1 VRGGGVRGAL
11 LRLLPAAAALV
22 ALAAL
27 PAIAGGYVLHVMVV
41 ILLFAILAAGLDL
54 VTGYCG
60 QFSFAQGAFWG
71 IGAYT
76 AAIMHRD
83 LGTGFWWHLPAGVV
97 VAGLSGFLLGIPA
110 LRLRGHFL
118 AITTIAF
125 QTIVYLGLSQ
135 WTAFTGGQYGLS
147 VPQVGAVTL
156 FGLEVARIEDIRG
169 FYWLTLAVA
178 AACLL
183 IAWRLAHSRLGR
195 EWIAIRDDE
204 TLARA
209 IGLDATRGK
218 LIAFTA
224 SAALAGAAG
233 VLVAHHIRG
242 VSPDDFA
249 IWTSATVVAMVIL
262 GGRGTLLGPVLGA
275 VVLTAMPEVLRA
287 TADFKLIIY
296 GVLMMAMVTLMPEG
310 VVGRWRRGR
319 VA

>member
-1 VRGGGVRGAL
+1 MKGGAL
-11 LRLLPAAAALV
+11 PILLAVLA
-22 ALAAL
+22 ALAAAPL
-27 PAIAGGYVLHVMVV
+27 LGDGYLLHVLVV
-41 ILLFAILAAGLDL
+41 ILIFAVLAAGLDL

-60 QFSFAQGAFWG
+60 QFSFAQGAFYG

-83 LGTGFWWHLPAGVV
+83 LGTGFWWHLPAGML
-97 VAGLSGFLLGIPA
+97 VAGLFGLLLGIPS

-125 QTIVYLGLSQ
+125 QTLVYLGLSQ
-135 WTAFTGGQYGLS
+135 WTSFTGGQYGLS
-147 VPQVGAVTL
+147 VPVVGTVQV
-156 FGLEVARIEDIRG
+156 FGLELARIEEIRA
-169 FYWLTLAVA
+169 FYWLTLAVSVL
-178 AACLL
+178 CLFL
-183 IAWRLAHSRLGR
+183 AWRLAQSRLGR

-218 LIAFTA
+218 LIAFVA

-262 GGRGTLLGPVLGA
+262 GGRGTLVGPILGA
-275 VVLTAMPEVLRA
+275 AVLTAMPEVLRA
-287 TADFKLIIY
+287 TADYRLIIY
-296 GVLMMAMVTLMPEG
+296 GGLMIVMVTVMPEG
-310 VVGRWRRGR
+310 VAGWLRRPR
-319 VA
+319 RAEAAR

>member
-1 VRGGGVRGAL
+1 MTGRAFAPIV
-11 LRLLPAAAALV
+11 
-22 ALAAL
+22 LAAL
-27 PAIAGGYVLHVMVV
+27 ACLPFAAGGYVLHVMVIV
-41 ILLFAILAAGLDL
+41 LIFAVLAAGLDL

-83 LGTGFWWHLPAGVV
+83 LGTGFWWHLPAGMV
-97 VAGLSGFLLGIPA
+97 VAGISGLLLGIPA

-147 VPQVGAVTL
+147 VPQVGRVTIL
-156 FGLEVARIEDIRG
+156 GLELARIEDIRG
-169 FYWLTLAVA
+169 FYWLTLVVA
-178 AACLL
+178 TLCLL
-183 IAWRLAHSRLGR
+183 LASRLAGSRLGR
-195 EWIAIRDDE
+195 EWVAIRDDE

-249 IWTSATVVAMVIL
+249 IWTSATVLAMVVL
-262 GGRGTLLGPVLGA
+262 GGRGTLVGPVLGA
-275 VVLTAMPEVLRA
+275 AVLTAMPEVLRA

-296 GVLMMAMVTLMPEG
+296 GVLMIVMITVMPEG
-310 VVGRWRRGR
+310 VVGRLRRAR
-319 VA
+319 TAAA

>member
-1 VRGGGVRGAL
+1 MTGRAFAPTVLAVLAC
-11 LRLLPAAAALV
+11 LPFA
-22 ALAAL
+22 
-27 PAIAGGYVLHVMVV
+27 AGGYVLHVMVIV
-41 ILLFAILAAGLDL
+41 LIFAVLAAGLDL

-83 LGTGFWWHLPAGVV
+83 LGTGFWWHLPAGMV
-97 VAGLSGFLLGIPA
+97 VAGISGLLLGIPA

-147 VPQVGAVTL
+147 VPQVGRVTIL
-156 FGLEVARIEDIRG
+156 GLELARIEDIRG
-169 FYWLTLAVA
+169 FYWLTLVVA
-178 AACLL
+178 TLCLL
-183 IAWRLAHSRLGR
+183 LASRLAGSRLGR
-195 EWIAIRDDE
+195 EWVAIRDDE

-249 IWTSATVVAMVIL
+249 IWTSATVLAMVVL
-262 GGRGTLLGPVLGA
+262 GGRGTLVGPVLGA
-275 VVLTAMPEVLRA
+275 AVLTAMPEVLRA

-296 GVLMMAMVTLMPEG
+296 GVLMIVMITVMPEG
-310 VVGRWRRGR
+310 VVGRLRRAR
-319 VA
+319 TAAA

>member
-1 VRGGGVRGAL
+1 MTGRPIAL
-11 LRLLPAAAALV
+11 IV
-22 ALAAL
+22 LAAL
-27 PAIAGGYVLHVMVV
+27 ASLPFAAGGYVLHVMVMV
-41 ILLFAILAAGLDL
+41 LIFAVLAAGLDL

-83 LGTGFWWHLPAGVV
+83 LGTGFWWHLPAGMF
-97 VAGLSGFLLGIPA
+97 VAGVSGLLLGIPA

-147 VPQVGAVTL
+147 VPQVGAVTV
-156 FGLEVARIEDIRG
+156 FGLDVARIEDIRG
-169 FYWLTLAVA
+169 FYWLTLLVA
-178 AACLL
+178 ALCLL
-183 IAWRLAHSRLGR
+183 LAWRLAGSRLGR
-195 EWIAIRDDE
+195 EWVAIRDDE

-262 GGRGTLLGPVLGA
+262 GGRGTLVGPVLGA
-275 VVLTAMPEVLRA
+275 AVLTAMPEVLRA
-287 TADFKLIIY
+287 AADFKLIIY
-296 GVLMMAMVTLMPEG
+296 GALMIVMITVMPEG
-310 VVGRWRRGR
+310 VVGRLRRAR
-319 VA
+319 AAAA